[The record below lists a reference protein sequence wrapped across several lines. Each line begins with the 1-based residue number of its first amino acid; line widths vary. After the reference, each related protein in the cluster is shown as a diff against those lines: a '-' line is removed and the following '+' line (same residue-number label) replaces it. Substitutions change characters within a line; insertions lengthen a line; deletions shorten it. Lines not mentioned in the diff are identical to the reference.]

1 MSGVPISIPLIM
13 GADGSGPQPTPP
25 ATLQQ
30 TLITNVAAVQPGYTA
45 NLPGTLIDDI
55 VSTDVGA
62 LVTMD
67 QARVDA
73 VNAVSP
79 LSANAYILSLQ
90 GQQFGIAPGLAQ
102 NTSVYVVFSGLAGA
116 VIPAGTLVS
125 DGTNQYA
132 TQTATVIASTGSSAS
147 VLAVATLSGSFAVP
161 AGTVTTVSTSF
172 PSTYKL
178 TVTNPASGT
187 PGGNAQTT
195 ESFQAQVFQNFN
207 RVAQGVA
214 GYIVSNLMNVPGVNP
229 ALVSVQAV
237 SGGWKVLCAG
247 GDPTAMAGA
256 IYLSVLDLSTIV
268 GSTDS
273 SINTTVTITDGNNTF
288 DVVFAT
294 PVQNVVTLSVSW
306 NTSLSNFTNGTLVNS
321 AAQSAITA
329 YVNSLNVNQPINY
342 GVIQTVFASATSALI
357 SQEDIS
363 EFAITMTINGT
374 TVAPGTGL
382 QVVTPLTTDGYFY
395 TSSTGVTVTQS

>member
-1 MSGVPISIPLIM
+1 M
-13 GADGSGPQPTPP
+13 
-25 ATLQQ
+25 
-30 TLITNVAAVQPGYTA
+30 
-45 NLPGTLIDDI
+45 
-55 VSTDVGA
+55 
-62 LVTMD
+62 
-67 QARVDA
+67 
-73 VNAVSP
+73 
-79 LSANAYILSLQ
+79 
-90 GQQFGIAPGLAQ
+90 
-102 NTSVYVVFSGLAGA
+102 YVVFSGLAGA

-147 VLAVATLSGSFAVP
+147 VLAVATQSGSFAVP

-214 GYIVSNLMNVPGVNP
+214 GYIVANLLNVPGVNP

-288 DVVFAT
+288 NVVFAT

-306 NTSLSNFTNGTLVNS
+306 NTSLSNFTNGTLVNA

-342 GVIQTVFASATSALI
+342 GVIQTVFAAAVSALI

-395 TSSTGVTVTQS
+395 TSSTGVTVAQS